1 MKIKSIFWAVL
12 LLVFTLT
19 SCKNDKKQEAKEG
32 ATMEET
38 QENANEQ
45 VVYEVDLSALN
56 SEVTGSE
63 TTGKA
68 SFTVSEN
75 TMKVVIDVKNAPAD
89 MEHWQ
94 HFHGFVNG
102 DEASCAQEDKNE
114 DGIIDVTETEDA
126 SGTTMIPFNEIP
138 TDIDLG
144 DSTYPIADKEGNYH
158 YETSIKIDDLNEAFA
173 KAFDGQDVNL
183 DTRVLYIHGVP
194 KDTDLPESVK
204 SIEDIPAQVTL
215 PIACGKIVKVN
226 P

>member
-1 MKIKSIFWAVL
+1 MKINSIFGAVL
-12 LLVFTLT
+12 LLVFTLS
-19 SCKNDKKQEAKEG
+19 SCKNDKKQEAKEENS
-32 ATMEET
+32 TEQT
-38 QENANEQ
+38 QKKANEQ
-45 VVYEVDLSALN
+45 VVYQADLSALN

-68 SFTVSEN
+68 SFTVSGN
-75 TMKVVIDVKNAPAD
+75 TMKVVIDVKNAPAN

-102 DEASCAQEDKNE
+102 DEASCAQEDKN
-114 DGIIDVTETEDA
+114 DDDIIDVTETEEA

-144 DSTYPIADKEGNYH
+144 DSTYPIADEEGNYH

-194 KDTDLPESVK
+194 EDTDFPESVK
-204 SIEDIPAQVTL
+204 SIGDIPAQVTL
-215 PIACGKIVKVN
+215 PIACGKISKVN